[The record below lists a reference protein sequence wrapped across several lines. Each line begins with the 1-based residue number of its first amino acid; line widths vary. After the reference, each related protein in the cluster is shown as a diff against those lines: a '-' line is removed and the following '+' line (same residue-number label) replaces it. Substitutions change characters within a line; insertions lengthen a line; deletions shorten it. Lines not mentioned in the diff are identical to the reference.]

1 MGQIFSVK
9 ESSSDND
16 IVLSLSCTV
25 QTNPLFPKRYYVML
39 PASTPHQRA
48 IDSPSAEP
56 VSERELRLGAPPELR
71 GNHSQDH
78 SHASHRHDQA
88 HSDAHRHHAQNH
100 SQAPHL
106 FQSGARVALSPVL
119 MSVWARIAVAALLS
133 GLLWLAVAWALVNDV

>member
-1 MGQIFSVK
+1 
-9 ESSSDND
+9 
-16 IVLSLSCTV
+16 
-25 QTNPLFPKRYYVML
+25 ML
-39 PASTPHQRA
+39 PASTQHQRA

-78 SHASHRHDQA
+78 SHAS
-88 HSDAHRHHAQNH
+88 
-100 SQAPHL
+100 HL